1 MISKLSAGMLMYRWA
16 SGALEFFLV
25 HPGGPFF
32 KNRDLGSWTIP
43 KGLCDPGEDPADT
56 ALREFFEETGITPT
70 PPFLD
75 IGSIKQKSGKVVK
88 AWAFEGD
95 WDPEVGIKC
104 NEFILEWPPHSGK
117 WINFPE
123 VDRAA
128 WMRYEE
134 ARKAIIT
141 AQVPFLERV
150 RERCQKPRSS

>member
-1 MISKLSAGMLMYRWA
+1 MYRWA

-32 KNRDLGSWTIP
+32 RNRDLGSWTIP

-56 ALREFFEETGITPT
+56 ALREFLEETGITPT

-95 WDPEVGIKC
+95 WDPEAGIKC
-104 NEFILEWPPHSGK
+104 NEFILEWPPRSGK

-150 RERCQKPRSS
+150 RERCQNPRSS